1 MDTLQNCNN
10 FLSHSA
16 RIRSNHSSHM
26 TPQHPISTRLREA
39 RVAKNISVNE
49 LQAKARIREHL
60 IEAIEDGRFDE
71 LPAVYMRSFLR
82 RYAEHVGVPSKEIDD
97 LIAQNLDGSNA
108 TSSRNSSKPFSLIS
122 SLATSSS
129 YGTSSLPRTSLDKT
143 NSRRRILIILVSVFG
158 VTCLM
163 GIYLLLR
170 GPADSTGSS
179 DRQSILRSVDSLI
192 APSEPAGKLMNYFG
206 VAPQDSISLEAVCTD
221 TVWINITIDKKF
233 SDIIMLN
240 PGQQRTWSA
249 MDNFALSVRNAGGVT
264 FKRNGLELPRIGKIG
279 ETVRSIRITRTEFI
293 TSASPW
299 RSQRDTVKTKPSTAP
314 SSIKPTTPV
323 TVPGKTVAPYS
334 PATNQSYRNQT
345 PQTTYGGNRTD
356 KAPATPQ
363 KQPSLQS
370 KPIASPIRQ
379 AQPAPTQNSAPAN
392 PEKKISSPSTASKV
406 ATRSTSMPN
415 PPPATLAAPRAG
427 VVSTPPVTRSIPAPR
442 IKPSTS
448 TPARAPLPP
457 KRVQKSAAAVERER
471 QLRLERIRRE
481 ANKRD
486 LTPVII
492 R

>member
-1 MDTLQNCNN
+1 
-10 FLSHSA
+10 
-16 RIRSNHSSHM
+16 M

-60 IEAIEDGRFDE
+60 IEAIDDGRFDE

-82 RYAEHVGVPSKEIDD
+82 RYAEHVGVSSKEIDE
-97 LIAQNLDGSNA
+97 LIAQHLDGANS
-108 TSSRNSSKPFSLIS
+108 TSRRNSSKPFSLIS
-122 SLATSSS
+122 SLTTSASSS
-129 YGTSSLPRTSLDKT
+129 ASSVSRPSLDRT
-143 NSRRRILIILVSVFG
+143 NSRRRILIILVAVFG

-170 GPADSTGSS
+170 GPADGTGSL
-179 DRQSILRSVDSLI
+179 DHQSMLRNVDSLI

-233 SDIIMLN
+233 SDIVTLN

-299 RSQRDTVKTKPSTAP
+299 RSQRDTAKARPATTAP
-314 SSIKPTTPV
+314 SIKPATPINTPV
-323 TVPGKTVAPYS
+323 KTVAPHS
-334 PATNQSYRNQT
+334 PVSNQPYRNQT
-345 PQTTYGGNRTD
+345 PQTTTGGNRINN
-356 KAPATPQ
+356 APATTQ
-363 KQPSLQS
+363 KQASVQS
-370 KPIASPIRQ
+370 KPIASPIRN
-379 AQPAPTQNSAPAN
+379 AQPAPTQNSVPAN
-392 PEKKISSPSTASKV
+392 PVKKILSPSTVSKV
-406 ATRSTSMPN
+406 ATRSTSVPN
-415 PPPATLAAPRAG
+415 PQAAPHAAPQTAPLAAPQTTPRVGMA
-427 VVSTPPVTRSIPAPR
+427 STPPVTRSTPTPR
-442 IKPSTS
+442 SKPSAS
-448 TPARAPLPP
+448 TPARAPLTP
-457 KRVQKSAAAVERER
+457 KRMQKSAAAAERER

-481 ANKRD
+481 ASKRE